1 MISTSHAAILV
12 AAGVLA
18 GMVGTAGA
26 ITTLVSYPALL
37 AVGLSARSANVAN
50 LIALVACWPGAALAS
65 GPELQGRGGWLWR
78 YAPVAAVGGAVGA
91 AVLLATPTGVF
102 DRVVPFLVA
111 IGSISLLLA
120 PRLSSQRIRDAAG
133 QHRWF
138 DGALLTLSVYNG
150 YFGAGTGVMVLALLL
165 MSVEEHL
172 PAANALKN
180 MVIGAATLSAAL
192 AVAIF
197 GSVDWAA
204 VAPLAAG
211 MFAGSTVGP
220 RIARRVPASLLRPT
234 VAVIGIGLAI
244 QLWLSHGS

>member
-1 MISTSHAAILV
+1 MISTLDAAILV
-12 AAGVLA
+12 AAGALA

-37 AVGLSARSANVAN
+37 AVGLPPRSANVAN
-50 LIALVACWPGAALAS
+50 IVALVACWPGAALAS
-65 GPELQGRGGWLWR
+65 GPELQGRGGWLRR
-78 YAPVAAVGGAVGA
+78 YGPVAAVGGAVGA
-91 AVLLATPTGVF
+91 ALLLATPTGVF
-102 DRVVPFLVA
+102 ARVVPFLVA
-111 IGSISLLLA
+111 VGSISLLLA

-133 QHRWF
+133 RHRWF

-150 YFGAGTGVMVLALLL
+150 YFGAGSGVMVLALLL
-165 MSVEEHL
+165 VSMEERL

-180 MVIGAATLSAAL
+180 MLIGAATLTSAL
-192 AVAIF
+192 AFAIF

-220 RIARRVPASLLRPT
+220 RIARRVPANVLRPT
-234 VAVIGIGLAI
+234 VALIGIGLAI